1 MSPWSCSCRVVD
13 VVVLPLYRFAVS
25 GCSVD
30 TRGPQYSACSCSRPP
45 PRLLCGD
52 GGTGGCAASAIA
64 LVLWGWGLCAPLWG
78 SAVLLGRERGC
89 WGALCLSLSSSW
101 TQRMGWVG
109 RGPWRPSGPT
119 PHDEQR
125 QGPFNPKLLC
135 GFMVWRL
142 TFKDPSSPSIP
153 YLTFEDPSSPSIPYL
168 TFEDPSNLP
177 TLWVIIKVTER
188 LLMSQMDTERS
199 SRC

>member
-64 LVLWGWGLCAPLWG
+64 LVLWGGGPLCPPVGVCSAPG
-78 SAVLLGRERGC
+78 EGTRLLGGFVSVPELIMDSENG
-89 WGALCLSLSSSW
+89 L
-101 TQRMGWVG
+101 GWK
-109 RGPWRPSGPT
+109 GPV
-119 PHDEQR
+119 E
-125 QGPFNPKLLC
+125 
-135 GFMVWRL
+135 
-142 TFKDPSSPSIP
+142 
-153 YLTFEDPSSPSIPYL
+153 
-168 TFEDPSNLP
+168 
-177 TLWVIIKVTER
+177 TLWSHSPR
-188 LLMSQMDTERS
+188 
-199 SRC
+199 

>member
-1 MSPWSCSCRVVD
+1 
-13 VVVLPLYRFAVS
+13 
-25 GCSVD
+25 
-30 TRGPQYSACSCSRPP
+30 
-45 PRLLCGD
+45 
-52 GGTGGCAASAIA
+52 
-64 LVLWGWGLCAPLWG
+64 
-78 SAVLLGRERGC
+78 
-89 WGALCLSLSSSW
+89 
-101 TQRMGWVG
+101 MGWVG

-135 GFMVWRL
+135 SFMVRRL